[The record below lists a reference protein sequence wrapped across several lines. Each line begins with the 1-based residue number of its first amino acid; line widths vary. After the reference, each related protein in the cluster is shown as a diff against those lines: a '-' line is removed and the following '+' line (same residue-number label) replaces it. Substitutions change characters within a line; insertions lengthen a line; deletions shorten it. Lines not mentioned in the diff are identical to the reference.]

1 LSVLPDI
8 SDEDSNDVGI
18 GSVLRADKE
27 AMGIVSV
34 VEGKLVINVIATIAK
49 VVIVKVATG
58 ILNWAGVSTAVD
70 PIVEGVTGMLN
81 WAGVS
86 TAVDVI
92 IEARVGASD
101 LRIKKLESGLVASIT
116 VFMYTFCPGHSLDT

>member
-58 ILNWAGVSTAVD
+58 ILN
-70 PIVEGVTGMLN
+70 
-81 WAGVS
+81 
-86 TAVDVI
+86 
-92 IEARVGASD
+92 
-101 LRIKKLESGLVASIT
+101 
-116 VFMYTFCPGHSLDT
+116 

>member
-34 VEGKLVINVIATIAK
+34 VEGKLVISVIATIAK

-58 ILNWAGVSTAVD
+58 ILN
-70 PIVEGVTGMLN
+70 
-81 WAGVS
+81 
-86 TAVDVI
+86 
-92 IEARVGASD
+92 
-101 LRIKKLESGLVASIT
+101 
-116 VFMYTFCPGHSLDT
+116 